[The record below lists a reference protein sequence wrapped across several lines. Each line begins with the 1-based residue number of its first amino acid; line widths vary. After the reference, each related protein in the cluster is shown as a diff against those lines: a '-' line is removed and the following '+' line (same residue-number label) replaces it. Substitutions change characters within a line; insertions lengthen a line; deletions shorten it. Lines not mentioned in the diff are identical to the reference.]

1 MNGAPRSP
9 LPPLA
14 LAIVLEVTA
23 TLAFRAADGFLHPSW
38 LLVVVPGY
46 VGSTMLLSVALKRGM
61 GVGVAYG
68 IWSAIGVALTALA
81 ATVLFTEPLTPVSVA
96 GIALV
101 IVGVLMVELG
111 DRLTSR
117 ARHPKETT

>member
-1 MNGAPRSP
+1 MHGSPRSP

-14 LAIVLEVTA
+14 LAIVLEVSA
-23 TLAFRAADGFLHPSW
+23 TLAFRAAGGFARPVW

-46 VGSTMLLSVALKRGM
+46 VGSTMLLSVVLRRGL

-68 IWSAIGVALTALA
+68 VWSAVGVALTALA
-81 ATVLFTEPLTPVSVA
+81 AAVLFGEPLTPVSLA

-101 IVGVLMVELG
+101 IVGVLMVQLG
-111 DRLTSR
+111 DRR
-117 ARHPKETT
+117 AGRPAEDPAG

>member
-1 MNGAPRSP
+1 
-9 LPPLA
+9 LA
-14 LAIVLEVTA
+14 LAIVLEVSA
-23 TLAFRAADGFLHPSW
+23 TLAFRAAGGFARPGW

-46 VGSTMLLSVALKRGM
+46 VGSTVLLSVVLRRGM

-81 ATVLFTEPLTPVSVA
+81 AAVLFAEPLAPVSLA

-111 DRLTSR
+111 DRP
-117 ARHPKETT
+117 APTTAEQEEAP

>member
-1 MNGAPRSP
+1 MHGSPRSP

-14 LAIVLEVTA
+14 LAIVLEVSA
-23 TLAFRAADGFLHPSW
+23 TLAFRAADGFARPWW

-46 VGSTMLLSVALKRGM
+46 VGSTMLLSVVLKRGM

-68 IWSAIGVALTALA
+68 VWSAVGVAMTALA
-81 ATVLFTEPLTPVSVA
+81 AAVLFTEPLTPVSVA

-111 DRLTSR
+111 DRLTTRTGEQEES
-117 ARHPKETT
+117 P